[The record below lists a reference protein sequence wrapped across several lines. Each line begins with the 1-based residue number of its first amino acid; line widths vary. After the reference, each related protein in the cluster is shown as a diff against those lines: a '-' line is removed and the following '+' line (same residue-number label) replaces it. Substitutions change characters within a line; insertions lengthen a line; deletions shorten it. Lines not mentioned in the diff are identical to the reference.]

1 MADKIYKIHKRAKEY
16 DLFTIQPAPE
26 NMNNDKNA
34 ILDKY
39 KIPFENKFYVLKLK
53 SESLDDDLLKQNYDE
68 LSECVL
74 FIITLIGYNKS
85 YLTLIDEKQ
94 IYFKKFPDKVSTVT
108 DIKINEEFK
117 VKNKDKECFCLDN
130 LINPENEENQEIQQ
144 ITECKHNFHRNCLQG
159 W

>member
-1 MADKIYKIHKRAKEY
+1 MADKIYKIHKRAKED

-39 KIPFENKFYVLKLK
+39 KIPFKNKFYVLKLK

-74 FIITLIGYNKS
+74 FIITLIG
-85 YLTLIDEKQ
+85 
-94 IYFKKFPDKVSTVT
+94 
-108 DIKINEEFK
+108 
-117 VKNKDKECFCLDN
+117 
-130 LINPENEENQEIQQ
+130 
-144 ITECKHNFHRNCLQG
+144 
-159 W
+159 

>member
-1 MADKIYKIHKRAKEY
+1 
-16 DLFTIQPAPE
+16 
-26 NMNNDKNA
+26 MNNDKNA

-39 KIPFENKFYVLKLK
+39 KIPFKNKFYVLKLK

-94 IYFKKFPDKVSTVT
+94 IYFKKFPDKG
-108 DIKINEEFK
+108 E
-117 VKNKDKECFCLDN
+117 
-130 LINPENEENQEIQQ
+130 
-144 ITECKHNFHRNCLQG
+144 G
-159 W
+159 

>member
-16 DLFTIQPAPE
+16 DLFTIHPEPE
-26 NMNNDKNA
+26 NMTNDKNA

-74 FIITLIGYNKS
+74 FIITLIG
-85 YLTLIDEKQ
+85 
-94 IYFKKFPDKVSTVT
+94 
-108 DIKINEEFK
+108 
-117 VKNKDKECFCLDN
+117 
-130 LINPENEENQEIQQ
+130 
-144 ITECKHNFHRNCLQG
+144 
-159 W
+159 